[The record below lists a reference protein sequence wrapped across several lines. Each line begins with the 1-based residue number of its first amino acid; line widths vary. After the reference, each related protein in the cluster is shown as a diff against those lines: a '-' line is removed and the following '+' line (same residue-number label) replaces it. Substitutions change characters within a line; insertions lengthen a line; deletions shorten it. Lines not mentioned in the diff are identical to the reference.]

1 MNLVNIKKIFGAG
14 LLILLASLGKLANN
28 GKKAVKSTRSY
39 LRSEKVLPRPNYT
52 QILVLKNGLHKHG
65 ESQDSKNNNQ
75 NSKYGRACKNNLN
88 LKTKDK

>member
-52 QILVLKNGLHKHG
+52 QIVVMKNGLQKYG

-75 NSKYGRACKNNLN
+75 NSKPGRPRKNMLY
-88 LKTKDK
+88 LKTKNK